1 MLMRFDPFRELD
13 RMTQQVWGGNERPSV
28 LPMPMDAYRDGDQ
41 FVVRLD
47 LPGIEPDS
55 IDLTVERNVVTVSA
69 TRSWRRDGR
78 HEVIVAERPQ
88 GMFRRQLFLGE
99 GLDSEGLSASY
110 EQGVLTVTLPVAE
123 QAKPRKVEISGSTSG
138 AALIDAT
145 SSEGADDDQELTHST

>member
-13 RMTQQVWGGNERPSV
+13 RMTQQVWGGN
-28 LPMPMDAYRDGDQ
+28 
-41 FVVRLD
+41 
-47 LPGIEPDS
+47 
-55 IDLTVERNVVTVSA
+55 
-69 TRSWRRDGR
+69 
-78 HEVIVAERPQ
+78 ERPQ

-110 EQGVLTVTLPVAE
+110 EQGVLMVTLPVAE

-138 AALIDAT
+138 AASIDAT

>member
-1 MLMRFDPFRELD
+1 MVAGTRR

-69 TRSWRRDGR
+69 TRSWRRDAR
-78 HEVIVAERPQ
+78 HEVVAERPQ

-138 AALIDAT
+138 AASIDAT

>member
-1 MLMRFDPFRELD
+1 
-13 RMTQQVWGGNERPSV
+13 MTQQVWGGNERPSV

-69 TRSWRRDGR
+69 TRSWRRDAR
-78 HEVIVAERPQ
+78 HEVVAERPQ

-138 AALIDAT
+138 AASIDVT